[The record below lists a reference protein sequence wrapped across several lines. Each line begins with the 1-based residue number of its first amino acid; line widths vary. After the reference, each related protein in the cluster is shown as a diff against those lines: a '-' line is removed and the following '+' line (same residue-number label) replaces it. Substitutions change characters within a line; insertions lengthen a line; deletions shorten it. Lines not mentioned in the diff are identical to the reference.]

1 MTFQVQA
8 NTFMQLLCSTQKPC
22 FFVARGH
29 RAPLRVWRKRSGL
42 FRWCRTKGF
51 IVGAQSLIYPRNTT
65 VFPRSQD
72 WLHVRARR
80 LVGVYVWL
88 KLLLSF
94 TTHQQY
100 NNLLQRTLL
109 VFQLYILSQPKTG
122 DIFLFIITIHTF
134 SLLFCINGQNRAL
147 FNSCRKNI
155 LPNCIFDFCIEHSD
169 SRSNL
174 AQTLFHYSNRES
186 KSNLLF

>member
-1 MTFQVQA
+1 M
-8 NTFMQLLCSTQKPC
+8 LPC
-22 FFVARGH
+22 GGGERGADSFAGAEQ
-29 RAPLRVWRKRSGL
+29 R
-42 FRWCRTKGF
+42 GF
-51 IVGAQSLIYPRNTT
+51 TVGAQNCIYLCKTR
-65 VFPRSQD
+65 VFSCNQD

-155 LPNCIFDFCIEHSD
+155 LPICIFDFCIEHSD

-174 AQTLFHYSNRES
+174 AQTLFHYSSRES